1 MFARPPQSTRTD
13 SRFPSPTPFR
23 PTRPEAIAVPQQA
36 VQGDT
41 AGRGQLYIV
50 GADGTVELRTVKAGD
65 VAGDR
70 WVIEEGLRPGELVVV
85 EGFQKIRPGAKVDAQ
100 PWQGGEQATTAVAQ

>member
-1 MFARPPQSTRTD
+1 MCGRVVIGQA
-13 SRFPSPTPFR
+13 
-23 PTRPEAIAVPQQA
+23 TRPDAIAVPQQA
-36 VQGDT
+36 VQRDT
-41 AGRGQLYIV
+41 AGRAQLYIV

-65 VAGDR
+65 VAGNR

-100 PWQGGEQATTAVAQ
+100 PWQGGEQEIGRASCRERGGKYV